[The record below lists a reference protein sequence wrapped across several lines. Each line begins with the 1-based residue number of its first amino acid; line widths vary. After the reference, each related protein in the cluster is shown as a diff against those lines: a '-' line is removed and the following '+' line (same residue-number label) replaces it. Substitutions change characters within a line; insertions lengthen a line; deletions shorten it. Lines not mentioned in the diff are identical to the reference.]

1 MCGIAG
7 TVCLSEECELDHRAV
22 VSHMCDVI
30 HHRGP
35 DDEGVAR
42 LNGACLGS
50 KRLAI
55 LDLSEAGRMPMT
67 SPDGRWTLTYNGEIY
82 NFREIRSELVEAGH
96 RFFSGSDTEVLLHA
110 WMEWGEECY
119 ERLVGMFAF
128 AIHDADEQTV
138 TLVRDRYGI
147 KPLYYAIRADHLYFA
162 SETKAISAIHGATMD
177 GHALLEWSLYRN
189 VDALT
194 AGTLFSEVS
203 SVLPGERVLIE
214 DGELERRALHVQPD
228 EVSEKEYG
236 RYLKAP
242 TLEVAEELT
251 ELLNDAVEARLVAD
265 VPVGTLLSGGL
276 DSSLVTAIAAR
287 RHGRF
292 KAFHVSVP
300 GYARMDESRYAERVA
315 SHLGIDLVKHEFTA
329 EEFRRE
335 LPRVIYH
342 SDMPI
347 THPNTVAYYAIARV
361 AREHGV
367 TVLQSGEG
375 ADELFGGYRWAYRRR
390 RLLLRINPLL
400 ELLPQKVRNILA
412 LVTYSM
418 VGLPTTSWR
427 FRELLPQSVDLVDR
441 YTRRAW
447 LARCEEAYEF
457 VEKPLDRAILG
468 AILADLNDFLAPLLR
483 RLDRTTMAHSVE
495 CRVPFLDHRL
505 VHMAKQLP
513 VSYRLGARADKWILK
528 RVAHPH
534 LPKEII
540 ERPKRGFPLPVAEFI
555 EPLLTEELFLEG
567 YLRREL
573 GIHWLGISSQLE
585 RGRRG
590 EVDAFG
596 FLTLELWGRIFV
608 RGESVE
614 ELTDR
619 LAGAAA

>member
-7 TVCLSEECELDHRAV
+7 VVCLSAECGADHGAA
-22 VSHMCDVI
+22 VSHMCDVLS
-30 HHRGP
+30 HRGP
-35 DDEGVAR
+35 DDAGISR
-42 LNGACLGS
+42 LDGACLGS
-50 KRLAI
+50 RRLAI
-55 LDLSEAGRMPMT
+55 LDLSDAGHMPMA

-82 NFREIRSELVEAGH
+82 NFREIRAELVEAGH
-96 RFFSGSDTEVLLHA
+96 RFVSESDTEVLLHA
-110 WMEWGEECY
+110 WMEWGEACY
-119 ERLVGMFAF
+119 QRLVGMFAF
-128 AIHDADEQTV
+128 AIHDAEERSV

-147 KPLYYAIRADHLYFA
+147 KPLYYATHADHLFFA
-162 SETKAISAIHGATMD
+162 SETKAISAIHGAAMD

-194 AGTLFSEVS
+194 AGTIFADVS
-203 SVLPGERVLIE
+203 AVLPGECVVIR
-214 DGELERRALHVQPD
+214 DGELEGRSLHVQPD
-228 EVSEKEYG
+228 QVSEADFR
-236 RYLKAP
+236 RYRKAP
-242 TLEVAEELT
+242 TLEVVEELSS
-251 ELLNDAVEARLVAD
+251 LLEEAVETRLVAD

-276 DSSLVTAIAAR
+276 DSSLVTAIAAA

-300 GYARMDESRYAERVA
+300 GHARMDESRHAERVA
-315 SHLGIDLVKHEFTA
+315 SHLGVDLITHPFTA

-342 SDMPI
+342 SDMPL

-361 AREHGV
+361 AKEHGV

-375 ADELFGGYRWAYRRR
+375 ADELFGGYSWAYRRR
-390 RLLLRINPLL
+390 RWLLRLKPILA
-400 ELLPQKVRNILA
+400 LLPARVRNVLA

-441 YTRRAW
+441 YTRKAW
-447 LARCEEAYEF
+447 LARCEEAYDF

-483 RLDRTTMAHSVE
+483 RLDRMTMAHSVE

-505 VHMAKQLP
+505 VRMANQLP
-513 VSYRLGARADKWILK
+513 ISYRLGPRADKWILK

-540 ERPKRGFPLPVAEFI
+540 ERPKKGFPLPVAQFI
-555 EPLLTEELFLEG
+555 EPLLTEDLFIEG

-573 GIHWLGISSQLE
+573 GVRWLGISSQLE

-590 EVDAFG
+590 EIDAFG

-608 RGESVE
+608 RGESVDD
-614 ELTDR
+614 LTER
-619 LAGAAA
+619 LERAS